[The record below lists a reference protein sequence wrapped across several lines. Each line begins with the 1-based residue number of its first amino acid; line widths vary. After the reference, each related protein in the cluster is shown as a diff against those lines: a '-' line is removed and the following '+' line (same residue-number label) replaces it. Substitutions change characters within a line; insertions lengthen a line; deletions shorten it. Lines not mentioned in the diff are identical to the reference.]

1 MKFQDVIAGAMTI
14 ILLFALIAFALMEID
29 TPEELRLAFGVSI
42 GWVFSRGLNGR
53 LNAMRKGSKNG
64 NGKDARGS

>member
-14 ILLFALIAFALMEID
+14 ILLLALILFALLEVE

-42 GWVFSRGLNGR
+42 GWVFSRGINGQLNSR
-53 LNAMRKGSKNG
+53 RRKVT
-64 NGKDARGS
+64 NGKQSD

>member
-14 ILLFALIAFALMEID
+14 ILLLALIAFALLEVD

-42 GWVFSRGLNGR
+42 GWVFSRGINGKLNT
-53 LNAMRKGSKNG
+53 MRRERANG
-64 NGKDARGS
+64 NGKNARGS

>member
-14 ILLFALIAFALMEID
+14 ILLLALIAFALLEID

-42 GWVFSRGLNGR
+42 GWVFSRGVNGKID
-53 LNAMRKGSKNG
+53 AIRKGRENAD
-64 NGKDARGS
+64 GKDA